1 MDELQVHL
9 SSEGFP
15 LLGTDKGNGK
25 RWVLNRTQTQETMA
39 CRLAMLNL
47 VMFSPSTLWHAAC
60 KTEMNWKMYQNCI
73 KHIRHD
79 WIHLGLVESTSCTYA
94 KLKLIQATVGS
105 IKANL
110 LSKSN
115 GSISLCL
122 PPAAGCCGMLCWT
135 AEQCFPSKPTGSCAK
150 WDAAGS
156 GCCGSRRS
164 GGCFYAYTC
173 LCGQG
178 RGGGWGFWLA
188 YSGSACFAIV
198 CSVLGLVQRVASGF
212 PPSGPHSRQ
221 REGQPAL
228 SGKRHGFLQRPQ
240 HSSVV
245 GRWVSFCKV
254 ERDKE
259 GACQS
264 LPLSAI

>member
-1 MDELQVHL
+1 MIWLYAIFVFVAAWWL
-9 SSEGFP
+9 YRCTGYA
-15 LLGTDKGNGK
+15 LLCHIES
-25 RWVLNRTQTQETMA
+25 L
-39 CRLAMLNL
+39 L
-47 VMFSPSTLWHAAC
+47 V
-60 KTEMNWKMYQNCI
+60 
-73 KHIRHD
+73 
-79 WIHLGLVESTSCTYA
+79 TSCMA
-94 KLKLIQATVGS
+94 WWRGHVWPKLIQATVGS
-105 IKANL
+105 PKANV

-122 PPAAGCCGMLCWT
+122 SPAAGRCGVLCWT

-156 GCCGSRRS
+156 GCCGSRRF

-173 LCGQG
+173 LCSQG

-221 REGQPAL
+221 REGQPAV
-228 SGKRHGFLQRPQ
+228 SG
-240 HSSVV
+240 
-245 GRWVSFCKV
+245 
-254 ERDKE
+254 
-259 GACQS
+259 
-264 LPLSAI
+264 